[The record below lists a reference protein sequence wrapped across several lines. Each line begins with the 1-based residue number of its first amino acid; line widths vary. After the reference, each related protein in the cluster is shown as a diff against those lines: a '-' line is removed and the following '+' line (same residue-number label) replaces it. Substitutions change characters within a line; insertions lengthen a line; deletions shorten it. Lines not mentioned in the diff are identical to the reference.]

1 MEQIEFEHIASQIRQ
16 RAISTALAYSTNTDQ
31 AEDIAQEVMLKL
43 WTLHEDIDGRA
54 SAEKLAAC
62 MAHNMVIDEYRKR
75 RTVPID
81 DRRNIIDEKQPQPD
95 TCYEINENHEWLMR
109 RIEALPSSEYQI
121 LRLRQVE
128 RKTNEEISKLLGM
141 EKTSVAT
148 MLSRARMKILNDFKE
163 RTK

>member
-1 MEQIEFEHIASQIRQ
+1 MNQTEFEHIASQIR
-16 RAISTALAYSTNTDQ
+16 RKAVSVSLAYSTDADR

-43 WTLHEDIDGRA
+43 WTLHEDIDGRT

-62 MAHNMVIDEYRKR
+62 MARNMAIDEYRKR
-75 RTVPID
+75 RTIPLD
-81 DRRNIIDEKQPQPD
+81 DRRNIIDEKEPPPD
-95 TCYEINENHEWLMR
+95 ICCEINENHEWLIR
-109 RIEALPSSEYQI
+109 RMDALPSSEYQI

-128 RKTNEEISKLLGM
+128 RKTNEEISKLLGI

-163 RTK
+163 RTR